1 MITKF
6 LIDIAYGFS
15 YTMSLVVSSFGTVSP
30 NNLLTSAIVVTKT
43 YYNSLNAYLPID
55 TLIAIIAFDLAFE
68 GIYFTYK
75 LIRWGYRKV
84 PGIT

>member
-15 YTMSLVVSSFGTVSP
+15 YGVSLVVSNFGTVSA
-30 NNLLTSAIVVTKT
+30 NNAVTTSLVVFKT
-43 YYNSLNAYLPID
+43 YYNSLNSYLPID
-55 TLIAIIAFDLAFE
+55 TIVLIIAFDLAFE
-68 GIYFTYK
+68 GVYFTYK